1 MVVSF
6 NLAVDVVVVFPFSS
20 AFAVPSWHLTL
31 TPLYSGLYSPL
42 LCGQSMSANSDR
54 CHILRGLNLIC
65 YHVGVQADNN
75 DRERVGVALELHN
88 RMNKHKRTG
97 AMMMTQS
104 LVVLELEVWL

>member
-65 YHVGVQADNN
+65 YHVGAPANNN
-75 DRERVGVALELHN
+75 DRERVGVAFRVTQQNEQN
-88 RMNKHKRTG
+88 RNE
-97 AMMMTQS
+97 Q
-104 LVVLELEVWL
+104 EP

>member
-31 TPLYSGLYSPL
+31 TPLYSGFYSPL

-54 CHILRGLNLIC
+54 CHILRGLNLIR

-75 DRERVGVALELHN
+75 DRERVGVVKLTQ
-88 RMNKHKRTG
+88 RINKQKRRQGDDAITRRPR
-97 AMMMTQS
+97 A
-104 LVVLELEVWL
+104 